1 MAHDLTPLPPFPA
14 PPSRPVLFLY
24 RARLQLAI
32 TRSTTCKACNGS
44 GGADGAKETEC
55 KDCRGQGVR
64 VVLRQLGP
72 GMVQQMQMPCGAC
85 KGQGSV
91 IPDGK
96 RCRPC
101 DGKKTVQEKKAL
113 EVHVTKGITNGTKI
127 VMHGEAGD
135 APGASAGDVIFHIKV
150 EEHKLFQRV
159 HQHLLIEKD
168 LPLVD
173 ALTGFS
179 FPVKHLD
186 GRVLTVKSPPGAVI
200 QPGSYM
206 QIAGAGMPL
215 SSNHFRFGDL
225 IVRFNVIFP
234 PTGSLSASGDALKK
248 LLPRTMDSAAKQEV
262 VAKRKAAFKART
274 SGRDEDEGGADD
286 DDDGRPFPDWD
297 DAPAGAAASK
307 GAKGAGSSAK
317 SSGGASSSGAG
328 GDEEMAH
335 DEDVT
340 LVPCSIKSK
349 IAEAQEMANEDKRCV
364 RRRGA
369 TDCVRSRIRLS

>member
-1 MAHDLTPLPPFPA
+1 MFRTRPHPPPPA
-14 PPSRPVLFLY
+14 PPPPQLPRRDLCALLIFTHIPCN
-24 RARLQLAI
+24 AQLAI

-44 GGADGAKETEC
+44 GGADGATETEC

-101 DGKKTVQEKKAL
+101 DGKKTVSEKKQL

-168 LPLVD
+168 IPLVD

-186 GRVLTVKSPPGAVI
+186 GRVLTIKSPPGTVI

-206 QIAGAGMPL
+206 QISGAGMPL

-234 PTGSLSASGDALKK
+234 PSGSLSGSSDTLKK
-248 LLPRTMDSAAKQEV
+248 LLPRSMDSAAKQEV

-297 DAPAGAAASK
+297 DAPSGASK
-307 GAKGAGSSAK
+307 GTKGVGSSAK
-317 SSGGASSSGAG
+317 SSGGASSSGANG
-328 GDEEMAH
+328 GDEDMAQ

-340 LVPCSIKSK
+340 LVPCTIKSK
-349 IAEAQEMANEDKRCV
+349 IAEAQEMAQDDKR
-364 RRRGA
+364 
-369 TDCVRSRIRLS
+369 